1 MTRRSNLPFSGLL
14 IALLA
19 LLLLV
24 PSLGTAAQ
32 ADPTDPAA
40 PAGPGAPAAETPRE
54 VAEQALEAA
63 EELLDPTAAPA
74 TTKADREH
82 GKDVTLALR
91 DLAASRADLPKDK
104 KDDAGRL
111 LARPTDGLGASG
123 SYECDGNNGPPC
135 YQTPENT
142 PLCSGYL
149 CVHYVDGA
157 DASAADPENNGTSG
171 RWSGTDAAYPDYVE
185 FVWQAFSVVA
195 NAYTNAGYQRP
206 ASDGFI
212 GGNGADK
219 VDIYIAEL
227 GQFGIYGY
235 CATDENISGQG
246 PAPAYCVVDNNYS
259 SADYPNHTPA
269 DNLKV
274 TAAHEYFHAVQFA
287 YDANEDGWFMEGTAT
302 WAEDELFNSINDN
315 RSYLPYGP
323 LGVPSQPLD
332 RWGNLAQYGSWIFFR
347 YLGERYPTAEGL
359 MPVIIRRMW
368 EKAGAGGQ
376 YSVQA
381 ITSTLTDLRTTMNV
395 QFAGFAFW
403 NRNPAQYYSEGAGYR
418 PAPLY
423 GTYNLSGS
431 APSKSL
437 RIQLHHLSAKHY
449 RFVPKMTGAWRLR
462 VQLNLNYLIA
472 GGAAV
477 VTVKKKG
484 QAPVAK
490 IVALNSAGDGVSLH
504 TFGGAVDW
512 VEVAAVSAST
522 RYVSCG
528 TRNFEWT
535 CGGVPKDDS
544 VYQSIIVKAVR

>member
-24 PSLGTAAQ
+24 PFLGTAAQ
-32 ADPTDPAA
+32 ADPGD
-40 PAGPGAPAAETPRE
+40 PAGPGAPAAETPQE
-54 VAEQALEAA
+54 VAEEALETV
-63 EELLDPTAAPA
+63 EELLDPAATAVTPDA
-74 TTKADREH
+74 KEH
-82 GKDVTLALR
+82 GKDATLALR

-111 LARPTDGLGASG
+111 LARPTDGANTPG
-123 SYECDGNNGPPC
+123 SYECEGNTGPPC

-142 PLCSGYL
+142 PLCTGYL

-157 DASAADPENNGTSG
+157 DANASDPENNGTTG
-171 RWSGTDAAYPDYVE
+171 RWSGTNAAYPDYVE
-185 FVWQAFSVVA
+185 FVAQAFSVVA
-195 NAYTNAGYQRP
+195 NAYTVAGYQRP
-206 ASDGFI
+206 AGDGLI
-212 GGNGADK
+212 GGGGADK
-219 VDIYIAEL
+219 VDVYIAEL

-235 CATDENISGQG
+235 CATDQEISGHG
-246 PAPAYCVVDNNYS
+246 AAPAYCVVDNDYS
-259 SADYPNHTPA
+259 AADYPSHTPA

-302 WAEDELFNSINDN
+302 WAEDELFNAINDN

-332 RWGNLAQYGSWIFFR
+332 RWGNLSQYGSWIFFR
-347 YLGERYPTAEGL
+347 YLGERYPSSQGL
-359 MPVIIRRMW
+359 LPVIVRKMW
-368 EKAGAGGQ
+368 EKAGAGQ

-381 ITSTLTDLRTTMNV
+381 ITSALTDLRTTMNV

-403 NRNPAQYYSEGAGYR
+403 NRRPSAFYSEGAGYA
-418 PAPLY
+418 PTPLY
-423 GTYNLSGS
+423 GTYNLSAS
-431 APSKSL
+431 APSRSL
-437 RIQLHHLSAKHY
+437 RFQLHHLSAKHY
-449 RFVPKMTGAWRLR
+449 RFVPKMTGAWKLR
-462 VQLNLNYLIA
+462 VQLNLNYIIA

-490 IVALNSAGDGVSLH
+490 IVALNSTGDGVSSYA
-504 TFGGAVDW
+504 FGGAVDW

-522 RYVSCG
+522 RYVNCG
-528 TRNFEWT
+528 TRDYQWT
-535 CGGVPKDDS
+535 CGGLPKDDS
-544 VYQSIIVKAVR
+544 VYQSVIVKAVRG